1 MAEAPFKRINFFKGF
16 LTTEKDWNNAER
28 YHVEKRKLHN
38 RAFHA
43 PGVVPGYGDELRV
56 MSRGRGDLSI
66 EIGSG
71 YAIDGQG
78 HDIIVSEKQIRTLSP
93 GDFKL
98 PATIYIVL
106 RYVEEFDDFIVY
118 RENIDYQGHRS
129 IKELAKVEFS
139 IVEPDINTEVEL
151 GRVFLEKGARRVTDA
166 RDPMT
171 PQPNELDL
179 RFVRRAGVAGMKLSP
194 MILHRL
200 EEAIRI
206 EKRIL
211 AFLARVKKIM
221 AAQDA
226 FHAVISLEMIIKT
239 AYVDHANVWDL
250 LRIIAELKWDV
261 VYEVEGRVP
270 DLSAKKEFAGF
281 KKNVDILRGLVAE
294 RRRTDEGLENI
305 ITYQMKSCESLD
317 GLLDRIRENEIKVRA
332 LEGPTGGLEGG
343 GEGGGAGKASYSFEH
358 YLPGGIAYEEIK
370 VRSEPFTQT
379 IVVDGKEWV
388 LVDEL
393 DILDP
398 ESEEKHDFVIR
409 EARDT
414 YRTRQKLRYPDG
426 TIIEDRGIAHEGGFC
441 EFKVSNVTPHQ
452 DLVLIRRMD
461 YVHGE
466 YQAEIHV
473 DGQRIDRIL
482 NCDGEDR
489 KYRWRNWPYII
500 PAQYINSPTLHIKQ
514 VMLTADR
521 DINMFRYWFYQ
532 PK

>member
-16 LTTEKDWNNAER
+16 LTTEKDWNDAER

-38 RAFHA
+38 CAFHA

-78 HDIIVSEKQIRTLSP
+78 HDIVVPEKQIRTLSP
-93 GDFKL
+93 SDFKL

-106 RYVEEFDDFIVY
+106 RYVEEFDDFIAY
-118 RENIDYQGHRS
+118 RENLDYQGHRR
-129 IKELAKVEFS
+129 IKEAHKVEFS
-139 IVEPDINTEVEL
+139 IVEPDIHTEVEL

-166 RDPMT
+166 RDLMAPK
-171 PQPNELDL
+171 PNELDL

-200 EEAIRI
+200 EEAIKI

-211 AFLARVKKIM
+211 AYLARVKKIM

-261 VYEVEGRVP
+261 VAEVEGRVP
-270 DLSAKKEFAGF
+270 DLSAKKEFTGF
-281 KKNVDILRGLVAE
+281 KKNVDILRGLIAE

-317 GLLDRIRENEIKVRA
+317 GLIDRIRDSDIVVR
-332 LEGPTGGLEGG
+332 PID
-343 GEGGGAGKASYSFEH
+343 GGAAALTDGSKDDAYQFER

-370 VRSEPFTQT
+370 VRSEPFVQT
-379 IVVDGKEWV
+379 IIVDGKEWV
-388 LVDEL
+388 MVDEL

-398 ESEEKHDFVIR
+398 ESEEQHDFVIR

-426 TIIEDRGIAHEGGFC
+426 TVIEDRGIAHEGGFC
-441 EFKVSNVTPHQ
+441 EFKIGNVTPHQ
-452 DLVLIRRMD
+452 DLVMIRRMD

-500 PAQYINSPTLHIKQ
+500 PAQYINAPTLQIKQ